1 MPCDNK
7 QHSKKSFK
15 KQKTI
20 AERKLEVETIRTK
33 YPNKV
38 PVIVE
43 SSDKEKELPELDKT
57 KFLLPQELTI
67 AQFVSLIRN
76 RMLISSSQTFFL
88 FVNKKTMVSMST
100 TLLDLYTKEK
110 DEDGFLYFTY
120 ASQDA
125 FGGWL

>member
-1 MPCDNK
+1 MPCDSN
-7 QHSKKSFK
+7 QSSKKRFK
-15 KQKTI
+15 KEKTLV
-20 AERKLEVETIRTK
+20 ERTLEVESIRAK

-57 KFLLPQELTI
+57 KFLVPQELTI

-100 TLLDLYTKEK
+100 TLLELYTKEK

-125 FGGWL
+125 FGQQ